1 MDTPNQEELSLQ
13 HKQGDK
19 KVADLSQEELILHS
33 ITYFHESLEKRADM
47 IATNARWTN
56 LVIRSGM
63 SGLMLVAVSILVL
76 VVMVAKQ
83 LNQVA
88 DVMVTLDHKMEVIVE
103 DIDQMEHYVDAI
115 GRSVSTMPDIVHEIA
130 VMQQTVSELDD
141 HMGEI
146 SKQMNQTEALV
157 DHVVTD
163 IEQMDQHL
171 GAVNHIV
178 QGMDHNLKRVGR
190 PFRFF
195 NDMVPMP

>member
-1 MDTPNQEELSLQ
+1 MDRSNPEEIPLQ
-13 HKQGDK
+13 HKQGEK
-19 KVADLSQEELILHS
+19 KVADLTQEELLLHS

-47 IATNARWTN
+47 ISTNARWTN

-88 DVMVTLDHKMEVIVE
+88 DVMVTLDQKMEVIVN
-103 DIDQMEHYVDAI
+103 DIGQMEHYVDAI
-115 GRSVSTMPDIVHEIA
+115 GTNVATMPDIVHEIA
-130 VMQQTVSELDD
+130 IMQQSVAELDD
-141 HMGEI
+141 HMSEI
-146 SKQMNQTEALV
+146 SAQMSQTEMIV
-157 DHVVTD
+157 DDVVQD

-178 QGMDHNLKRVGR
+178 KGR